1 MNQQDLKLAGYNLF
15 CNLDGRG
22 VALYIKESIRSSEVK
37 LEISCEA
44 SIWCEVQLRGQ
55 DVLMI
60 GVLYRSPNSTDQE
73 SNEIIMMIAEAV
85 SMRSSHLLI
94 MGDMN
99 FPGIDWSV
107 QTSNGTLQEQHFIE
121 NFREWFLWQHS
132 VLPTRYRNQQKANIL
147 DLVMTNE
154 ERMVDVVNVNEPLGK
169 SDHATLDWILRCYA
183 DDAQTRVKKYL
194 YDKGD
199 FDAIRESI
207 AVDDWPS
214 ILLNKSAEEQWTV
227 ISEKLEKLVATYVPY
242 KRCGNI
248 EQRQRRAAWMNIRVL
263 SRIKRKKEAFEIYK
277 ETRDGKAYLEY
288 AKARNAAKAE
298 TRRAVRDYER
308 EIAKQAKKNPKA
320 FYRFVNG
327 RLKTR
332 AKIADLKT
340 EDGSNVTTD
349 DEKAKMFNTYF
360 CSVYTK
366 EDLQSIP
373 NKQCDDKASILSD
386 IDIDETEVFELLK
399 KLQADKSP
407 GADGIHPRVLK
418 ECAAELSMPLTKLF
432 RQSLAE
438 GRLPES
444 WKKANISP
452 IFKKGDRSSVANY
465 RPISL
470 TSVCSK
476 LMEKLIRNALLRHM
490 IDNSYLSDYQHGFV
504 HGRSCTT
511 QLLKVVDQWTE
522 ILDQG
527 GTIDAVYLDFAKAF
541 DAVPHQRL
549 LVKLAGYGVS
559 GYVFEWIQHFLVDR
573 TQRVGVAGTYS
584 A

>member
-1 MNQQDLKLAGYNLF
+1 
-15 CNLDGRG
+15 
-22 VALYIKESIRSSEVK
+22 
-37 LEISCEA
+37 
-44 SIWCEVQLRGQ
+44 
-55 DVLMI
+55 
-60 GVLYRSPNSTDQE
+60 
-73 SNEIIMMIAEAV
+73 
-85 SMRSSHLLI
+85 
-94 MGDMN
+94 
-99 FPGIDWSV
+99 
-107 QTSNGTLQEQHFIE
+107 
-121 NFREWFLWQHS
+121 
-132 VLPTRYRNQQKANIL
+132 
-147 DLVMTNE
+147 
-154 ERMVDVVNVNEPLGK
+154 
-169 SDHATLDWILRCYA
+169 
-183 DDAQTRVKKYL
+183 
-194 YDKGD
+194 
-199 FDAIRESI
+199 
-207 AVDDWPS
+207 
-214 ILLNKSAEEQWTV
+214 
-227 ISEKLEKLVATYVPY
+227 
-242 KRCGNI
+242 
-248 EQRQRRAAWMNIRVL
+248 
-263 SRIKRKKEAFEIYK
+263 
-277 ETRDGKAYLEY
+277 
-288 AKARNAAKAE
+288 
-298 TRRAVRDYER
+298 VRDYER

-340 EDGSNVTTD
+340 EDGSDVTTD
-349 DEKAKMFNTYF
+349 DEKAQMFNAYF

-373 NKQCDDKASILSD
+373 SKQCDDKTNILSD

-399 KLQADKSP
+399 KLQPDKSP

-452 IFKKGDRSSVANY
+452 IFKKGNRSSVANY

-476 LMEKLIRNALLRHM
+476 LMEKIIRNALLRHM

-511 QLLKVVDQWTE
+511 QLLKVVDKWTE

-559 GYVFEWIQHFLVDR
+559 GHVFEWIQHFLVDR

-584 A
+584 AWAGVISGVPQGTVWDQYCLYVISTICQRTFHHLFSCTPTIQRSLREQIVRKIESHCRKTWINLWNGQRNGSYRLTSINVRKCTWAELRMSGNTTTWFVLTTRK